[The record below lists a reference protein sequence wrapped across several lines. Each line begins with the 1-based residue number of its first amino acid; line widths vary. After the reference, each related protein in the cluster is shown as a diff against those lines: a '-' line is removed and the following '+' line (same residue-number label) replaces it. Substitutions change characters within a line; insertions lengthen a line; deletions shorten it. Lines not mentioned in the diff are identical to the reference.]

1 MPVKSP
7 KRKGVGNRILNIL
20 IVLLVLAILVFAGML
35 AVNLIRGQRSV
46 PAVAVDTA
54 PAEAPEEAPVEDVP
68 GGAEADTEPAEEAD
82 PVITVCLDPGHG
94 GKDPGCDYQKD
105 GGTIQEKDETLQMV
119 MAIKAAMEKQG
130 INVILTRED
139 DTFVELEDRAAIAND
154 AKADYFISI
163 HRNTLESGH
172 ANGIEIY
179 YAPGASDETVAFAG
193 NVEAAL
199 NEAGVSRDR
208 GVMEASMVV
217 CRLSEMPAI
226 LVEMGFVIDDDDNKL
241 FYKNMDAYAQAM
253 TDAVLSSYEAAHSE
267 DAA

>member
-7 KRKGVGNRILNIL
+7 KRKRAGNRVLNVL
-20 IVLLVLAILVFAGML
+20 VVLLVLAILVFAGLL
-35 AVNLIRGQRSV
+35 AINLMRGQRSV
-46 PAVAVDTA
+46 PKVAVDTA
-54 PAEAPEEAPVEDVP
+54 PAEAPVEDVSN
-68 GGAEADTEPAEEAD
+68 GADVDTEPEEEESD

-105 GGTIQEKDETLQMV
+105 GSTIQEKDETLQMV
-119 MAIKAAMEKQG
+119 MAIKAAMEAQG

-154 AKADYFISI
+154 ADADYFISI
-163 HRNTLESGH
+163 HRNTLESGQ

-179 YAPGASDETVAFAG
+179 YAPGASEETAAFAD

-226 LVEMGFVIDDDDNKL
+226 LVEMGFVIDDEDNKL
-241 FYKNMDAYAQAM
+241 FYSNMDAYAQAM